1 MSIDQNKATALLHK
15 AELSPSKPRGSLKC
29 YNWTH
34 NLTLD
39 LDDGLLQIALKMVNF
54 QIFPFVI
61 VFNCRVG
68 DYQSGI
74 FSTGLTKLFCW
85 RTKFEIPTTK
95 QVKINYFLSNFLTVT
110 LNHETKSGIG
120 DPKRKEKDKVIV
132 VVGILASTRTIHN
145 SWCNVGLSSN
155 LVQLSKNKKNCF
167 STQPSHCYE
176 ILSQALL
183 MKWNT
188 KYYLE
193 EKIKRKLYCRPSQSC
208 SSNEVIGVELHD

>member
-1 MSIDQNKATALLHK
+1 
-15 AELSPSKPRGSLKC
+15 
-29 YNWTH
+29 
-34 NLTLD
+34 
-39 LDDGLLQIALKMVNF
+39 MVNF

-85 RTKFEIPTTK
+85 RAKFEIPTTK
-95 QVKINYFLSNFLTVT
+95 QVKINYFLSNFLAVT

-120 DPKRKEKDKVIV
+120 DPKRKEKDKVKV
-132 VVGILASTRTIHN
+132 VVGGILASTRTIHN
-145 SWCNVGLSSN
+145 SQYNVGLSSN
-155 LVQLSKNKKNCF
+155 LVQLSKNKICF

-183 MKWNT
+183 MK
-188 KYYLE
+188 
-193 EKIKRKLYCRPSQSC
+193 
-208 SSNEVIGVELHD
+208 